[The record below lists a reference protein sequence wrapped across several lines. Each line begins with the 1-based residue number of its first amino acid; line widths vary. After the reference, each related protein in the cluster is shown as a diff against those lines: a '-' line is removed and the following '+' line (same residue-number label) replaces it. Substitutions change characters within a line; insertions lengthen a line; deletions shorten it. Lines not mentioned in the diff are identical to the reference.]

1 LDTLQNYMQRAI
13 RESSAPVLFAQP
25 PTLPFRPTRTRCPQ
39 CRALLKVRKTE
50 LKTLHTLHLGRSRA
64 HETLLHC
71 QNCENQTVYHAEQ
84 LRRLVSSGCSFGY
97 DVLVFVGKALFLR
110 HRRGEEIVEELLG
123 CNVRI
128 SPSEVEYLGKKFV
141 VYLALAHRKAAPR
154 LKKAMRGKGG
164 YILHLDGTCDR
175 QEPVLMSSLDSI
187 SKIVLGSVKVPS
199 EKAEYIVPFLQE
211 IKKRFGIPIAIVH
224 DMGSGILAAVKKVF
238 PRIPDLICHFHFL
251 RDLGKDLLEKDYDA
265 IRKRL
270 RHHQITSKLRQHA
283 RRLKISID
291 EHSGC
296 MESFLEA
303 LQSESLPSK
312 HIDALPLLSA
322 YTLIQWALQAKKQA
336 NGYGFPFDRLHVQF
350 AKRLRIVY
358 SQLESIN
365 HVHLRG
371 QWRDNI
377 PLFKL
382 SCELKKVCSDR
393 GLQRRLDEI
402 DAKTKVFDQLREA
415 MRIAPLDGSDA
426 LNSESRDTEIGPIK
440 KAVTKF
446 RQRITAAPGYPDN
459 AEFNKMIE
467 QIDKYWDK
475 LFADPILVESSNGQL
490 LIQPQ
495 RTNNLMERF
504 FRDFRRGARRKSGN
518 NSISKTLQGMIAD
531 TPLVKNL
538 QNSHYMKILLN
549 PHDSLE
555 ECFAQIDITEVRQQL
570 DAAKTSLEK
579 IPPEIKKLLDNP
591 ALHDTVCGLFR
602 KCASKAQSNGIL

>member
-1 LDTLQNYMQRAI
+1 MQRAI

-50 LKTLHTLHLGRSRA
+50 LKTLHTLHLGRFRA

-84 LRRLVSSGCSFGY
+84 LRRLVSSGCTFGY
-97 DVLVFVGKALFLR
+97 DVLVFVGNALFLR
-110 HRRGEEIVEELLG
+110 HRRSEEIVEELLG
-123 CNVRI
+123 YNVRI

-141 VYLALAHRKAAPR
+141 LYLALAHRKAAPR
-154 LKKAMRGKGG
+154 LKKAIRSKGG

-175 QEPVLMSSLDSI
+175 QEPVLMCSLDSI
-187 SKIVLGSVKVPS
+187 SNIVLGSVKVPS
-199 EKAEYIVPFLQE
+199 EKAEHIVPFLQE

-224 DMGSGILAAVKKVF
+224 DMGAGILAAVKKVF
-238 PRIPDLICHFHFL
+238 PQIPDLICHFHFL
-251 RDLGKDLLEKDYDA
+251 RDLGKDLLEKDYEA

-270 RHHQITSKLRQHA
+270 RHHKIASKLRQHA
-283 RRLKISID
+283 RGLKLSID
-291 EHSGC
+291 EQSGC

-336 NGYGFPFDRLHVQF
+336 NGYGFPFDRPHVQF

-358 SQLESIN
+358 AQLESIKN
-365 HVHLRG
+365 VHLRG

-382 SCELKKVCSDR
+382 SCELKKLCGDR
-393 GLQRRLDEI
+393 GLHRRLDEI

-415 MRIAPLDGSDA
+415 IRIAPLDGSEA
-426 LNSESRDTEIGPIK
+426 LNSGSRDAQIGPIK
-440 KAVTKF
+440 RAVTKF
-446 RQRITAAPGYPDN
+446 RQCVTAAPGYPDN
-459 AEFNKMIE
+459 VEFNKMIE

-504 FRDFRRGARRKSGN
+504 FRDFRRGARRKTGN

-538 QNSHYMKILLN
+538 QNSQYMKILLN

-579 IPPEIKKLLDNP
+579 VPPEIKKLLDNP

-602 KCASKAQSNGIL
+602 KSA